1 MAAFIS
7 SLIKIAEKNPP
18 AAVIVFFLFLAL
30 FFLISILLGRFIG
43 RLEIKA
49 SFTRYEKDIRRD
61 AVKRSRSVLLGQL
74 GEQVSPFL
82 PNFPCKPE
90 DARFIGKPVDFIAFS
105 GMSDSEDGENGEIEE
120 VLFIEVKTGNS
131 ALSKR
136 EKDIKKA
143 VSEGRVRY
151 IEYRI
156 GS

>member
-1 MAAFIS
+1 MTA
-7 SLIKIAEKNPP
+7 LLTTLVEYIKQDP
-18 AAVIVFFLFLAL
+18 AAVVIVFFLFLSV
-30 FFLISILLGRFIG
+30 FFLVSILIGRFIG

-49 SFTRYEKDIRRD
+49 SLVRYEKDIRRD

-82 PNFPCKPE
+82 PDFPCSPE

-105 GMSDSEDGENGEIEE
+105 GMSDSEDGESGEIKE
-120 VLFIEVKTGNS
+120 VLFIEVKTGKS

-136 EKDIKKA
+136 EKEIKKA
-143 VSEGRVRY
+143 VSEGRIRY